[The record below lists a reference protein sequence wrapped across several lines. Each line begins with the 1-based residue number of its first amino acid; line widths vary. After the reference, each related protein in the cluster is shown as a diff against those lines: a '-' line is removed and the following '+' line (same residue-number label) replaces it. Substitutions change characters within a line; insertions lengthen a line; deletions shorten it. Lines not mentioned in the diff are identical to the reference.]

1 MVSSSIRVY
10 AFKGRFPWRITQ
22 EFRPLLLIGLSGR
35 SLNTQDAY
43 TQLSNISIDGRKLM
57 WSASSCKYA
66 IIISN
71 SSSRV
76 PSRNAAMD
84 TWCHK
89 SQLEHPSLSH
99 WEWMRNWHTQK
110 QLCSNQLIHW
120 YLMEDQHKQQTPRG
134 NSKDRGA
141 GQCNLYAKSMVK
153 VKRWEQGNKK
163 RCLIYTT
170 GSKDGLYSFVING
183 LLYYG
188 WFIIITVLYPLTLFL
203 FTIHELHDQYLFKL

>member
-1 MVSSSIRVY
+1 MLTRSSQIFQLMDINWCEVHHLVNMQSLLVTHQVVY
-10 AFKGRFPWRITQ
+10 LVGMQRWTHDAINHNLST
-22 EFRPLLLIGLSGR
+22 PLC
-35 SLNTQDAY
+35 Q
-43 TQLSNISIDGRKLM
+43 
-57 WSASSCKYA
+57 
-66 IIISN
+66 
-71 SSSRV
+71 
-76 PSRNAAMD
+76 
-84 TWCHK
+84 
-89 SQLEHPSLSH
+89 

-163 RCLIYTT
+163 RCLIQQ
-170 GSKDGLYSFVING
+170 GLKMVLYSFVING